1 MNQIVENRPT
11 ETILETNFG
20 NEAQIEYVAYGLL
33 CRSPSNVRKKAPTGI
48 EELAITIEAK
58 GLMQNLV
65 AHAIKGSRAKQ
76 PKLGVCAGQRRL
88 AALDLLF
95 AQGKITKDHPVPVKV
110 VSEAEAVAASLLE
123 NQHEAMHPADQCEA
137 FRMLAEEGKSIEYI
151 AALFKISPLMV
162 RRRLKLA
169 NVSPK
174 LLDLFRNDEMKIEH
188 VIALALTED
197 HDLQERVWAEATE
210 TWQREPRELRAAI
223 TSTEIDASRSHLAKF
238 VGLDAYEGAGGY
250 VRRDLFSDAENAG
263 YIADPELLHRLATDR
278 LIAASQEVT
287 QEGWGWTETR
297 TKRDYSEMLSFGRLE
312 SVSRIYTPE
321 EQTQLD
327 ALISTR
333 DAATDALNAYYD
345 DTDGEEDEELY
356 ERLDEAAAAAT
367 DAVDNFAERLE
378 TFDPDEMKLAGAFIT
393 IDTDGELVIERG
405 LVKRGDAA
413 KLPSNADTDASIGTA
428 STVADEKKAK
438 PLHGE
443 KLCRRL
449 TAHRTA
455 AVQAEL
461 ARRPVVA
468 LAALMNRLIPTVFE
482 EHYLSSYAES
492 AVKINAH
499 TSRDTLVREADDI
512 ESSVAFTQI
521 EADRLKWAKLL
532 PKNVEDLLPWLLK
545 QDTDVMASLFAFCVA
560 ATLDSVSATDSIH
573 PINALADVMQIDMAY
588 YWKPTQQ
595 SYLNHVSKARIIDVV
610 TEAVSLESAAELQGM
625 KKGDAAAAAELRIAE
640 AGWLPEV
647 LRNRKAVDKSDTK
660 HKRTH

>member
-1 MNQIVENRPT
+1 VNQIVENRPT

-123 NQHEAMHPADQCEA
+123 NQHEPMHPADQCEA

-151 AALFKISPLMV
+151 ALFKVSPLMV

-188 VIALALTED
+188 VIALALAED
-197 HDLQERVWAEATE
+197 HDLQERVRAEATE

-238 VGLDAYEGAGGY
+238 VGLDAYEGVGGY

-263 YIADPELLHRLATDR
+263 YIAYPELLHRLATDR

-321 EQTQLD
+321 QQTQLD

-356 ERLDEAAAAAT
+356 ERLEEAATAAS

-378 TFDPDEMKLAGAFIT
+378 TFNPEEMKLAGAFIT

-405 LVKRGDAA
+405 LVKREDSA
-413 KLPSNADTDASIGTA
+413 KLPSHADTDASIGTA
-428 STVADEKKAK
+428 STVADEKR
-438 PLHGE
+438 PS
-443 KLCRRL
+443 RY
-449 TAHRTA
+449 TANSCA
-455 AVQAEL
+455 AV
-461 ARRPVVA
+461 
-468 LAALMNRLIPTVFE
+468 
-482 EHYLSSYAES
+482 
-492 AVKINAH
+492 
-499 TSRDTLVREADDI
+499 
-512 ESSVAFTQI
+512 
-521 EADRLKWAKLL
+521 
-532 PKNVEDLLPWLLK
+532 
-545 QDTDVMASLFAFCVA
+545 
-560 ATLDSVSATDSIH
+560 
-573 PINALADVMQIDMAY
+573 
-588 YWKPTQQ
+588 
-595 SYLNHVSKARIIDVV
+595 
-610 TEAVSLESAAELQGM
+610 
-625 KKGDAAAAAELRIAE
+625 
-640 AGWLPEV
+640 
-647 LRNRKAVDKSDTK
+647 
-660 HKRTH
+660 

>member
-1 MNQIVENRPT
+1 VNQIVENRPT
-11 ETILETNFG
+11 ETVLETNFG
-20 NEAQIEYVAYGLL
+20 NQAHIEYVPYGLL

-95 AQGKITKDHPVPVKV
+95 AQGKITQDHPVPVKV
-110 VSEAEAVAASLLE
+110 VSETEAVAASLLE
-123 NQHEAMHPADQCEA
+123 NQHEDMHPADQCEA

-151 AALFKISPLMV
+151 AALFKISHLMV

-188 VIALALTED
+188 VIALALADD
-197 HDLQERVWAEATE
+197 HDQQERVWAEATE

-238 VGLDAYEGAGGY
+238 VGLDTYEAAGGY

-278 LIAASQEVT
+278 LIATSQEVT

-321 EQTQLD
+321 EQAQLD
-327 ALISTR
+327 ALIATR
-333 DAATDALNAYYD
+333 DAAADALNAYYD
-345 DTDGEEDEELY
+345 DTDGEEDEGLY
-356 ERLDEAAAAAT
+356 ERLEEAATAAS

-378 TFDPDEMKLAGAFIT
+378 TFDPEEMKLAGAFIT

-405 LVKRGDAA
+405 LVKREDAA
-413 KLPSNADTDASIGTA
+413 KLRSNAGSDTTGDASIGTA
-428 STVADEKKAK
+428 ATVADKQKAK

-461 ARRPVVA
+461 VRRPVVA

-482 EHYLSSYAES
+482 EHYLRM
-492 AVKINAH
+492 
-499 TSRDTLVREADDI
+499 SRV
-512 ESSVAFTQI
+512 
-521 EADRLKWAKLL
+521 
-532 PKNVEDLLPWLLK
+532 P
-545 QDTDVMASLFAFCVA
+545 
-560 ATLDSVSATDSIH
+560 
-573 PINALADVMQIDMAY
+573 
-588 YWKPTQQ
+588 
-595 SYLNHVSKARIIDVV
+595 
-610 TEAVSLESAAELQGM
+610 
-625 KKGDAAAAAELRIAE
+625 
-640 AGWLPEV
+640 
-647 LRNRKAVDKSDTK
+647 
-660 HKRTH
+660 